1 MPHFDML
8 ICNGCVVDGTGA
20 SPFAADVAVL
30 DGRIAAIGHQLG
42 SASQT
47 IDATG
52 LLVTPGFVDV
62 HTHFDGQAT
71 WDQRLWPTSQQGV
84 TTAVMGNCGVGFAAP
99 KTATH

>member
-20 SPFAADVAVL
+20 PPFAADVAVL

-52 LLVTPGFVDV
+52 LLVTPALLMC
-62 HTHFDGQAT
+62 T
-71 WDQRLWPTSQQGV
+71 PTLMARPPGTSSSGPHHSKV
-84 TTAVMGNCGVGFAAP
+84 
-99 KTATH
+99 